1 MTASEKILI
10 KGARVYDPSQEWAG
24 ELRDL
29 YVSGGRISEPF
40 DDAQQT
46 IHAGERP
53 LLAGGID
60 PHCQL
65 AGQGQALTRMFLE
78 CPSPDEIGHAYAR
91 MGYVHVHQ
99 PFTTLLT
106 AGLVL
111 HTLRLIPFV
120 DTSTCVTID
129 LRDMGQSIRANQPAE
144 FGRLA
149 RALIQLTGTVG
160 LSLPFPYLRH
170 QQRHYIQKNLS
181 AKKVLSFL
189 SLVEDPEILPIH
201 LWGMP
206 GLLDNEIPSPDHF
219 HIAGLGIAL
228 DSDAALEQAKRFLEQ
243 GGSADLGLS
252 TGQDQLVVSADNTL
266 HQASLSLDMG
276 LQTPLAFQTRSMQ
289 LDHALSVKGW
299 SLLKELS
306 PSCRL
311 ALGASGPAGG
321 QFGGMPAVTSWLLD
335 PPSRPRE
342 LRGILDDLSFDMYEW
357 ARRTR
362 LEPARSIGLA
372 DLGHLRTG
380 ARANLVL
387 YDIQPGAK
395 GEEAE
400 AALRDCWC
408 LIKDGVLVREEGT
421 FTGRKPPVETRS
433 REVDVDLSGLTQT
446 DLLQNTTLRL
456 EHLDACPS
464 EEAAHRRPATERE
477 LGTHG
482 NR

>member
-1 MTASEKILI
+1 MTESEKILI

-29 YVSGGRISEPF
+29 YVSAGRISEPF
-40 DDAQQT
+40 DDPQQT
-46 IHAGERP
+46 IHAEERP

-65 AGQGQALTRMFLE
+65 AGHGQALTRMFVE
-78 CPSPDEIGHAYAR
+78 SPSPDEIGHAYAR

-106 AGLVL
+106 AGLVR
-111 HTLRLIPFV
+111 HALRLIPLV

-149 RALIQLTGTVG
+149 RALIRLTGAVG

-170 QQRHYIQKNLS
+170 QQRHYMQKNLS

-189 SLVEDPEILPIH
+189 SLLEDPQILPIH

-206 GLLDNEIPSPDHF
+206 GLLDNEIPNPGRF

-228 DSDAALEQAKRFLEQ
+228 DSDAALEQAKRFLQE
-243 GGSADLGLS
+243 GGGADLGLS
-252 TGQDQLVVSADNTL
+252 TGRDQLVVSADSTL
-266 HQASLSLDMG
+266 HQASLSLDLG
-276 LQTPLAFQTRSMQ
+276 LQTPLAFQTRSIP
-289 LDHALSVKGW
+289 LDHALTAAGW
-299 SLLKELS
+299 SLLKEVS
-306 PSCRL
+306 PSCGL
-311 ALGASGPAGG
+311 SLGASGPAGG
-321 QFGGMPAVTSWLLD
+321 QFGGMPLVTAWLLD
-335 PPSRPRE
+335 PISRPRQLQE
-342 LRGILDDLSFDMYEW
+342 ILDGVPFDLYEW

-387 YDIQPGAK
+387 YDMQPGAK
-395 GEEAE
+395 GEATE

-408 LIKDGVLVREEGT
+408 LIKDGVLIREEGA

-446 DLLQNTTLRL
+446 DLLQNTTLRF
-456 EHLDACPS
+456 EHLDACLS
-464 EEAAHRRPATERE
+464 EEATNRRPETEGE

>member
-1 MTASEKILI
+1 MAMAVRILI

-24 ELRDL
+24 EIRDL

-40 DDAQQT
+40 DEPQQT

-65 AGQGQALTRMFLE
+65 AAHGQALTRMFVQS
-78 CPSPDEIGHAYAR
+78 PSPDEFGRAYAA

-106 AGLVL
+106 AGLVRHAL
-111 HTLRLIPFV
+111 SLIPFV

-129 LRDMGQSIRANQPAE
+129 LRDMGQSIRSNQPAE

-149 RALIQLTGTVG
+149 RALIQLTGAVG

-189 SLVEDPEILPIH
+189 SLLEDPDILPIH

-206 GLLDNEIPSPDHF
+206 GLLDNEIPSPDRF
-219 HIAGLGIAL
+219 HIAGLGVAL
-228 DSDAALEQAKRFLEQ
+228 DSDAALDPARRFLAE

-252 TGQDQLVVSADNTL
+252 TGQEQLMVSADNTM
-266 HQASLSLDMG
+266 HPASLSLDLG
-276 LQTPLAFQTRSMQ
+276 LQRPLAYQTRSIP
-289 LDHALSVKGW
+289 LDHPLTQAGW
-299 SLLKELS
+299 TLLREVS
-306 PSCRL
+306 PSDKL
-311 ALGASGPAGG
+311 ALAASGPAGG
-321 QFGGMPAVTSWLLD
+321 LFGGLPLLTSWLLD
-335 PPSRPRE
+335 PDFRPRKLPE
-342 LRGILDDLSFDMYEW
+342 ILEGTPFDLYEW

-362 LEPARSIGLA
+362 FEAARSIGLE

-387 YDIQPGAK
+387 YDMRPGAN
-395 GEEAE
+395 GDETEE
-400 AALRDCWC
+400 ALRDCWC
-408 LIKDGVLVREEGT
+408 LIKDGVIVREEGA
-421 FTGRKPPVETRS
+421 FTGRKPPVQTRS

-446 DLLQNTTLRL
+446 DLLQNTTLRF
-456 EHLDACPS
+456 EHLDARPS
-464 EEAAHRRPATERE
+464 LEEAGGRPFTEGE
-477 LGTHG
+477 LGNHG

>member
-1 MTASEKILI
+1 MTSAEKILI

-29 YVSGGRISEPF
+29 YLSGGRISEPF
-40 DDAQQT
+40 DDPAHT
-46 IHAGERP
+46 IDAGGRP

-65 AGQGQALTRMFLE
+65 AGHGQSPARMFVGS
-78 CPSPDEIGHAYAR
+78 PSPDEIGLAYAR
-91 MGYVHVHQ
+91 MGYVHVHH

-106 AGLVL
+106 ARLVRHAL
-111 HTLRLIPFV
+111 ERIPFV
-120 DTSTCVTID
+120 DTSTCVSID
-129 LRDMGQSIRANQPAE
+129 LRDMGQSIRGNQSAE
-144 FGRLA
+144 FHLLA
-149 RALIQLTGTVG
+149 CALIQLTGAVG

-189 SLVEDPEILPIH
+189 SLLEDPEILPIH

-206 GLLDNEIPSPDHF
+206 GLLDNEIPSPAHF

-228 DSDAALEQAKRFLEQ
+228 DSDTALEQAKRFLGE

-252 TGQDQLVVSADNTL
+252 TGQEQLVISADTTM
-266 HQASLSLDMG
+266 HQASLSLDLG
-276 LQTPLAFQTRSMQ
+276 LQTPLAFQTRSIP
-289 LDHALSVKGW
+289 LDQALTIAGW
-299 SLLKELS
+299 SLLRELS

-321 QFGGMPAVTSWLLD
+321 QFGGMPTVGTWLLD
-335 PPSRPRE
+335 PHTRPRE
-342 LRGILDDLSFDMYEW
+342 LLDILDTAPFNLYEW

-362 LEPARSIGLA
+362 LEPARSIGLD

-380 ARANLVL
+380 ARANLVV
-387 YDIQPGAK
+387 YDMQPDTN
-395 GEEAE
+395 GEETERAF
-400 AALRDCWC
+400 RDCWC
-408 LIKDGVLVREEGT
+408 LIKDGVLVREEGA
-421 FTGRKPPVETRS
+421 FTGKNPPVETRS
-433 REVDVDLSGLTQT
+433 RAVDVDLSGLTQSN
-446 DLLQNTTLRL
+446 LLQNATLRH

-464 EEAAHRRPATERE
+464 EEQRADG
-477 LGTHG
+477 L
-482 NR
+482 